1 MTAALRFEDLTLGYA
16 GHPAVHHLTGE
27 VPVGELLAVAGP
39 NGAGKSTLLRAI
51 IGELRPLAGRILR
64 PQGDAGRIAY
74 LAQQSELDRSFPIS
88 VFDLVAMG
96 DWHRSGLLG
105 GLGRAGRQR
114 VGDALARVGLEGF
127 EERAVGTLSRGQL
140 QRALFARLVV
150 QDAALILLDEP
161 FTAVD
166 ERTERDLLAML
177 RAWHGEG
184 RTVVAVLH
192 DFTMVRERFP
202 SVLLLAREPVAW
214 GPPDTVLSADNL
226 RRARNLGEA
235 WDEHADRCAAELAA

>member
-1 MTAALRFEDLTLGYA
+1 MTAALCFENLTLGYE

-27 VPVGELLAVAGP
+27 VPEGALLAVAGP

-51 IGELRPLAGRILR
+51 VGELRPLAGRIVR
-64 PQGDAGRIAY
+64 PQGEGARIAY

-105 GLGRAGRQR
+105 GLGRGGRER
-114 VGDALARVGLEGF
+114 VGQALARVGLEGF
-127 EERAVGTLSRGQL
+127 EERSVGTLSRGQL

-166 ERTERDLLAML
+166 ERTGRDLLAML
-177 RAWHGEG
+177 HAWHGEG

-192 DFTMVRERFP
+192 DLAMVRAHFP
-202 SVLLLAREPVAW
+202 DVLLLAREPVAW
-214 GPPDTVLSADNL
+214 GPPETVLAPDNL

-235 WDEHADRCAAELAA
+235 WDEHADHCAGDLAA

>member
-1 MTAALRFEDLTLGYA
+1 MTAALRFEDLTLGYE

-27 VPVGELLAVAGP
+27 VPAGELLAVAGP

-51 IGELRPLAGRILR
+51 AGELRPLAGRIQR
-64 PQGDAGRIAY
+64 SQGEGARIAY
-74 LAQQSELDRSFPIS
+74 LAQQAELDRSFPIS

-105 GLGRAGRQR
+105 ALGRAGRAR
-114 VGDALARVGLEGF
+114 VLEALARVGLEGF
-127 EERAVGTLSRGQL
+127 EDRPVGTLSRGQL

-166 ERTERDLLAML
+166 ERTERDLLAMIG
-177 RAWHGEG
+177 AWHGEG

-192 DFTMVRERFP
+192 DLAMVREHFP
-202 SVLLLAREPVAW
+202 AVVLLAREAIAW
-214 GPPDTVLSADNL
+214 GPPGAVLSGDNL
-226 RRARNLGEA
+226 RRARNVGEA
-235 WDEHADRCAAELAA
+235 WDEHADRCAGELAA